1 MSSPCKCLP
10 ISRVVVG
17 RQNGARA
24 EFQRCVFSLGS
35 PAGVLAAQ
43 STGGC
48 GPAGLLSGMVPCV
61 SLQPGAKNRKF
72 YQQLSGEL
80 KENEWDCCLKGW

>member
-10 ISRVVVG
+10 ISGVVVG

-43 STGGC
+43 STGLWPGWVALRHGAMC
-48 GPAGLLSGMVPCV
+48 KPAAWG
-61 SLQPGAKNRKF
+61 
-72 YQQLSGEL
+72 
-80 KENEWDCCLKGW
+80 